1 MRRSS
6 TSRCGKCRAILI
18 ALILLCLSLFAAA
31 QVRKPDPAR
40 SASPAK
46 PQKPAA
52 TTTTRPPAQQSPA
65 GGSKRAQ
72 ALGAVRE
79 DEDYLKERE
88 EWFLGDRTLPD
99 GSVATG
105 LRQRALKHVDQMIE
119 VQRKMGLLPAENAA
133 PLATDFPGPA
143 AWTLIGP
150 QPINVGSSGFFPF
163 NGGPSNSGRVTALAV
178 DPKDPNVVFLGAAA
192 GGVWRTPD
200 GGLHWTPMTDNQPSL
215 SIGSLAID
223 PTSSSTIYVGTGE
236 QNFSGDSY
244 YGAGVLKSIDGGATW
259 MQQGVGVFTGPL
271 GAPFGASRLDGG
283 AHIGAIAVDPFKNQI
298 VLAGVSRF
306 SSPAASGIYR
316 TTDGGSNWAGP
327 LAMGGATGGAAGTEI
342 VFDPVNSGVVYAALG
357 NAVGATVNG
366 VYRSTDDGANWTK
379 IGSAPASANPFPTAN
394 VGRIA
399 IDLARSAPDTLFA
412 LVAKADGT
420 GQLGLWKT
428 SNANSGASADW
439 IQLLTTTPDFC
450 TSTGG
455 SQCFY
460 DLVIRVH
467 PQNPNVVFA
476 GGSTGDFDNGRALWR
491 STNGG
496 ANWFSVAPGATTS
509 LHVDLHALAFS
520 ANGGR
525 LYIGNDGGAWRFD
538 SPTGRV
544 DFIDLNPTL
553 AITMSYPGHG
563 VHFSDENIMFVG
575 SQDNGTQRYSGAPAW
590 DLVTPGDG
598 GQAAIDPNAPS
609 AVYTTCQFVCIF
621 RSITDG
627 TSVLNYAFKTKGI
640 VSTDRTRFIAP
651 LTQDPSNAGRVY
663 FGTFRVYLTTDFA
676 ENWTPISPDL
686 TGGTGVLNAIAV
698 SRRNPNTVY
707 VGAGTGQSI
716 ATSFPG
722 KVWKSINALQNSG
735 VTWTDITGVNQLP
748 PRNITAVAVD
758 PNDPTANIAY
768 ATFSGFSGF
777 GGDTKGHVFRTAD
790 GGANWQ
796 DVSGTGTT
804 ALPNVP
810 VNDILL
816 DDLIPNAAYV
826 ATDVGVFRTADAT
839 QGVWTPVVGLPRVV
853 VLSLNARSKSRIVRA
868 STSGRGTWIIQDT
881 NVAIP
886 AGPFLSSIRPT
897 SVQAGST
904 TAVTL
909 TAVDGANFTS
919 TSRVQWDG
927 SQTGVTTTFVSANK
941 LTATLDP
948 SLFMA
953 ANVGVHQITVVEP
966 GPPPVSSD
974 FLRFSVLG
982 AAPTITSLLP
992 NTTSAGGPS
1001 FNLQVNGTGF
1011 NCSTTPG
1018 VGSTVSFRGV
1028 SHTPLASP
1036 PCSPNQMMTVAI
1048 GASEIAVGGNGNVA
1062 VFTPPPG
1069 GGNSSPFSFP
1079 ITAPPPANDN
1089 FAQAINGSPTPFSD
1103 TKDSSGATTEPG
1115 EPAPGCTAGQSP
1127 QTKSIWYTFTPAGNG
1142 TVTADTNGTTY
1153 DSVLQAVTG
1162 TLGNFTSVACAD
1174 LNGPGVGETVSFT
1187 VTAGVHYFFVISDFN
1202 GVGGAT
1208 VFHLTASTTGGPAPA
1223 ASFNPTNVPFG
1234 SQKVGTTAGTTNMQI
1249 TNSGTATLNI
1259 TSITKTG
1266 ANPGD
1271 FNLVAPTAGTPTCPT
1286 GPSTLAPQSSCFLGV
1301 NFAPTAA
1308 GARAANVSVNDNVPG
1323 SPQTVPLSGNGT
1335 APAVT
1340 LAPASTAF
1348 SQNVGTT
1355 STATNVQLTNTG
1367 TAALNIAGI
1376 TLTGANV
1383 GEFALVAPTGGA
1395 TPACSFG
1402 ASSINAGSSCFF
1414 GVNFTPASTGAKS
1427 ASVSIGDDAA
1437 NSPQTVPLTGTGTT
1451 PGVALSSTNVA
1462 FGNVNMG
1469 DSKAAAPAV
1478 TLTNSGTGP
1487 LTITAINIT
1496 GTDAAQFTQTNT
1508 CGALPAT
1515 IAANGTCTITPSFRP
1530 TSTGPKNN
1538 ASLSIA
1544 DNAAT
1549 SPQAVPLTG
1558 IGVDFSIS
1566 GPPTAVTVAAGQPA
1580 NFTINLTGGPTTNT
1594 ITFSATGNPAATSVT
1609 FNPASIP
1616 AGSTTGITTMTIT
1629 TTARSAGSA
1638 PPQRGPANPQTPL
1651 VLPLSV
1657 VTAALALMSLSMTRQ
1672 GSRAKPY
1679 AACLLL
1685 TLFLASAAFILGCGG
1700 GGKPSGTPPGTSTIT
1715 VTATSGSVS
1724 RAATVTLTVN

>member
-1 MRRSS
+1 
-6 TSRCGKCRAILI
+6 
-18 ALILLCLSLFAAA
+18 
-31 QVRKPDPAR
+31 
-40 SASPAK
+40 
-46 PQKPAA
+46 
-52 TTTTRPPAQQSPA
+52 
-65 GGSKRAQ
+65 
-72 ALGAVRE
+72 
-79 DEDYLKERE
+79 
-88 EWFLGDRTLPD
+88 
-99 GSVATG
+99 
-105 LRQRALKHVDQMIE
+105 
-119 VQRKMGLLPAENAA
+119 
-133 PLATDFPGPA
+133 
-143 AWTLIGP
+143 
-150 QPINVGSSGFFPF
+150 
-163 NGGPSNSGRVTALAV
+163 
-178 DPKDPNVVFLGAAA
+178 
-192 GGVWRTPD
+192 
-200 GGLHWTPMTDNQPSL
+200 
-215 SIGSLAID
+215 
-223 PTSSSTIYVGTGE
+223 
-236 QNFSGDSY
+236 
-244 YGAGVLKSIDGGATW
+244 
-259 MQQGVGVFTGPL
+259 
-271 GAPFGASRLDGG
+271 
-283 AHIGAIAVDPFKNQI
+283 
-298 VLAGVSRF
+298 
-306 SSPAASGIYR
+306 
-316 TTDGGSNWAGP
+316 
-327 LAMGGATGGAAGTEI
+327 
-342 VFDPVNSGVVYAALG
+342 VYAALG
-357 NAVGATVNG
+357 SAGGAAING
-366 VYRSTDDGANWTK
+366 VYRSTDHGANWTK
-379 IGSAPASANPFPTAN
+379 MIGSGANPFPTAN

-399 IDLARSAPDTLFA
+399 IDLARTAPTPTLFA

-428 SNANSGASADW
+428 SNASSGASADW
-439 IQLLTTTPDFC
+439 IQLTSTPDFC
-450 TSTGG
+450 TITGGG

-467 PQNPNVVFA
+467 PSFSNVVFA
-476 GGSTGDFDNGRALWR
+476 GGSTGDFDNGRALFR
-491 STNGG
+491 SLNGG
-496 ANWFSVAPGATTS
+496 ANWSSVATGLTASP
-509 LHVDLHALAFS
+509 HVDLHALAFS
-520 ANGGR
+520 GNGGR

-538 SPTGRV
+538 NPAGNRV

-627 TSVLNYAFKTKGI
+627 TSVLTYAFKTKGI

-722 KVWKSINALQNSG
+722 KVWKSINALLNSG
-735 VTWTDITGVNQLP
+735 ATWTDITGVNQLP

-758 PNDPTANIAY
+758 PNDATANIAY

-790 GGANWQ
+790 GGATWQ

-810 VNDILL
+810 ANDILL

-826 ATDVGVFRTADAT
+826 ATDVGVFRTADASQRAAT
-839 QGVWTPVVGLPRVV
+839 VWTPVVGLPRVV
-853 VLSLNARSKSRIVRA
+853 VLSLNARGKSRIVRA

-881 NVAIP
+881 NLQIP
-886 AGPFLSSIRPT
+886 VGPFLSSIRPT
-897 SVQAGST
+897 SAPAGSG
-904 TAVTL
+904 AVTL
-909 TAVDGANFTS
+909 TAVDGANFKPGTS
-919 TSRVQWDG
+919 LVQLNG
-927 SQTGVTTTFVSANK
+927 SSVGVTTTFVTANK
-941 LTATLDP
+941 LTATLD
-948 SLFMA
+948 LTA
-953 ANVGVHQITVVEP
+953 ANVGVGVHQITVFDAGQSP
-966 GPPPVSSD
+966 TTSD

-982 AAPTITSLLP
+982 AAPTITSLVP
-992 NTTSAGGPS
+992 NSASAGGQP

-1011 NCSTTPG
+1011 NCSATPG
-1018 VGSTVSFRGV
+1018 VGSTVSFRGAP
-1028 SHTPLASP
+1028 HTPLASP
-1036 PCSPNQMMTVAI
+1036 PCTTTQMTVAI
-1048 GASEIAVGGNGNVA
+1048 AASEIAVGGNGNVT

-1069 GGNSSPFSFP
+1069 GGNSSPSSFT
-1079 ITAPPPANDN
+1079 ITAPPPTNDN
-1089 FAQAINGSPTPFSD
+1089 FNQAINASPTPFSD

-1187 VTAGVHYFFVISDFN
+1187 ATAGVHYFFVISDFN

-1208 VFHLTASTTGGPAPA
+1208 VFHLTSSTTGGPAPA
-1223 ASFNPTNVPFG
+1223 ASFNPTSVPFG
-1234 SQKVGTTAGTTNMQI
+1234 SQKVGTTASTTNMQI

-1271 FNLVAPTAGTPTCPT
+1271 FNLVAPTVGTPPACPT
-1286 GPSTLAPQSSCFLGV
+1286 GASSLAPGSSCALGV

-1376 TLTGANV
+1376 TLTGANAA
-1383 GEFALVAPTGGA
+1383 EFALVAPTGGA

-1414 GVNFTPASTGAKS
+1414 GVNFAPASTGAKS

-1451 PGVALSSTNVA
+1451 PGVTLSSTNVA

-1487 LTITAINIT
+1487 LTITAISIT

-1508 CGALPAT
+1508 CGTLPAT
-1515 IAANGTCTITPSFRP
+1515 IAPNGTCAITPTFRP
-1530 TSTGPKNN
+1530 TSIGAKNN

-1558 IGVDFSIS
+1558 TGVDFSIS
-1566 GPPTAVTVAAGQPA
+1566 GPPTAVTVTAGQPA

-1609 FNPASIP
+1609 FIPASIQ
-1616 AGSTTGITTMTIT
+1616 AGSTSGTTTMTIT
-1629 TTARSAGSA
+1629 TTARSARLAS
-1638 PPQRGPANPQTPL
+1638 PLRGPANPQTPL
-1651 VLPLSV
+1651 VLLLCV
-1657 VTAALALMSLSMTRQ
+1657 VTAALALMSLSMARQ

-1685 TLFLASAAFILGCGG
+1685 TLFLVSAAFIIGCGG
-1700 GGKPSGTPPGTSTIT
+1700 GGNPPPSGTPPGTSAIT

-1724 RAATVTLTVN
+1724 RTATVTLTVN

>member
-6 TSRCGKCRAILI
+6 ASRCGKCRAMLS
-18 ALILLCLSLFAAA
+18 ALVLLCLSPFAAA

-40 SASPAK
+40 AKSPAK
-46 PQKPAA
+46 PQKAAA
-52 TTTTRPPAQQSPA
+52 TTTTQPPAQQSPA
-65 GGSKRAQ
+65 GGSKGAQ

-143 AWTLIGP
+143 TWTLIGP

-163 NGGPSNSGRVTALAV
+163 NGTPNNSGRVAALAV
-178 DPKDPNVVFLGAAA
+178 DQKSTNGLIAYLGAAA
-192 GGVWRTPD
+192 GGVWKTID
-200 GGLHWTPMTDNQPSL
+200 GGLNWTPMTDSQPSL

-223 PTSSSTIYVGTGE
+223 PTNSSIIYVGTGE

-244 YGAGVLKSIDGGATW
+244 YGAGVLKSTDGGTTW
-259 MQQGVGVFTGPL
+259 TQQGANVFVGPGGGSFS
-271 GAPFGASRLDGG
+271 ASRLDGG
-283 AHIGAIAVDPFKNQI
+283 AHIGAIAVDPFNHQI
-298 VLAGVSRF
+298 VLAGVFRST
-306 SSPAASGIYR
+306 SPTLSGIYR
-316 TTDGGSNWAGP
+316 TIDGGANWTGP
-327 LAMGGATGGAAGTEI
+327 LAMAGATGGAAGTEI

-357 NAVGATVNG
+357 AAGGASVNG
-366 VYRSTDDGANWTK
+366 VYRSTDDGATWTK
-379 IGSAPASANPFPTAN
+379 MGGSGANPFPTTN

-412 LVAKADGT
+412 LIAKADGT

-428 SNANSGASADW
+428 TNASSGSSADW
-439 IQLLTTTPDFC
+439 IQQTSTPDFC
-450 TSTGG
+450 TSGGG

-467 PQNPNVVFA
+467 PQNPTVVFA
-476 GGSTGDFDNGRALWR
+476 GGSTGDFDNGRALFR
-491 STNGG
+491 SLNGG
-496 ANWFSVAPGATTS
+496 ANWLSVATGATNS

-538 SPTGRV
+538 SPAGNGV
-544 DFIDLNPTL
+544 NFIDLNPTL

-575 SQDNGTQRYSGAPAW
+575 TQDNGTQRYSGALAW

-598 GQAAIDPNAPS
+598 GQTAIDPNAPS

-627 TSVLNYAFKTKGI
+627 TSVLTYAFKTKGI
-640 VSTDRTRFIAP
+640 VSGDRTRFIAP

-722 KVWKSINALQNSG
+722 KVWKSTNALLNSG
-735 VTWTDITGVNQLP
+735 ATWTDITGVNQLP

-758 PNDPTANIAY
+758 PNDLNANIAY

-777 GGDTKGHVFRTAD
+777 ADTLGHVFRTAD
-790 GGANWQ
+790 GGATWQ
-796 DVSGTGTT
+796 DVSGTGGT

-810 VNDILL
+810 ANDILL

-826 ATDVGVFRTADAT
+826 ATDVGVFRTADAS
-839 QGVWTPVVGLPRVV
+839 QGAATVWTPVLGLPRVV
-853 VLSLNARSKSRIVRA
+853 VLSLNARGKSRIVRA

-919 TSRVQWDG
+919 NSRVQWDG
-927 SQTGVTTTFVSANK
+927 SQTGVTTTLVSANK

-948 SLFMA
+948 SLFTA
-953 ANVGVHQITVVEP
+953 ANVGVHQITVFDAGQSP
-966 GPPPVSSD
+966 TTSD

-982 AAPTITSLLP
+982 AAPTITSLVP
-992 NTTSAGGPS
+992 NSTNAGGPG

-1018 VGSTVSFRGV
+1018 VGSTVSFRGAP
-1028 SHTPLASP
+1028 HTPLASP
-1036 PCSPNQMMTVAI
+1036 PCSPSQMTVAI
-1048 GASEIAVGGNGNVA
+1048 GASEIAVGGNGSVA

-1069 GGNSSPFSFP
+1069 GGNSSPSSFT

-1089 FAQAINGSPTPFSD
+1089 FAQAINASPTPFSD

-1115 EPAPGCTAGQSP
+1115 EPAPGCTNGQSP
-1127 QTKSIWYTFTPAGNG
+1127 QTKSIWYTFTPAADG

-1174 LNGPGVGETVSFT
+1174 LNGPGVGETVSFAA
-1187 VTAGVHYFFVISDFN
+1187 TAGVHYFFVISDFN

-1208 VFHLTASTTGGPAPA
+1208 VFHLTSSTTGGPAPA
-1223 ASFNPTNVPFG
+1223 ASFNPTSVPFG
-1234 SQKVGTTAGTTNMQI
+1234 SQKVGTTASTTNMQI

-1266 ANPGD
+1266 TNPGD

-1286 GPSTLAPQSSCFLGV
+1286 GASSLAQGSSCFLGV

-1335 APAVT
+1335 ASAVT

-1376 TLTGANV
+1376 TLTGANAA
-1383 GEFALVAPTGGA
+1383 EFALVAPTGGA

-1402 ASSINAGSSCFF
+1402 ASSISAGSSCFF
-1414 GVNFTPASTGAKS
+1414 GVNFAPASTGAKS

-1451 PGVALSSTNVA
+1451 PGVTLSSTNVA

-1469 DSKAAAPAV
+1469 DSKAASPAV

-1508 CGALPAT
+1508 CGTLPAT

-1530 TSTGPKNN
+1530 TSTGPKSN

-1558 IGVDFSIS
+1558 TGVDFSIS
-1566 GPPTAVTVAAGQPA
+1566 GPPTAVTVTAGQPA

-1594 ITFSATGNPAATSVT
+1594 ITFSATGNPTATSVT

-1616 AGSTTGITTMTIT
+1616 AGSTSGSTTMTIT
-1629 TTARSAGSA
+1629 TTARSAA
-1638 PPQRGPANPQTPL
+1638 VPPLSGPANPHTPL
-1651 VLPLSV
+1651 VLLLCV
-1657 VTAALALMSLSMTRQ
+1657 VTAALALMSLSMARQ

-1679 AACLLL
+1679 TACLLL
-1685 TLFLASAAFILGCGG
+1685 TLFLVSAAFIFGCGG
-1700 GGKPSGTPPGTSTIT
+1700 GGKPPGTPPGTSTVT

-1724 RAATVTLTVN
+1724 RTATVTLTVN